1 MNNYQKNVACS
12 FGCKLV
18 CVDNEFSKPFKSYL
32 GEDAIY
38 NFINS
43 MIEESKY
50 CSDVMKK
57 HFNKELK
64 ILKTLLNVGPVTMV
78 MLIMMLK

>member
-57 HFNKELK
+57 HS
-64 ILKTLLNVGPVTMV
+64 
-78 MLIMMLK
+78 